1 MLHARTHAPTHTH
14 TAHHTHTHTHTH
26 TVSHTHTHTCTRWAT
41 ADSVVC
47 DFAAGTGPAALAGLF
62 LNQFK
67 VVIND
72 RDTTIMEYTRARIR
86 AYLSALQLAPHWERY
101 AIPGVNPFADTPW
114 NGACPYI
121 PLLVAIGAP
130 KKTGTLYPGDN
141 DLFSGMAMTQIAEQN
156 DCKVDEDGGTLS
168 VIDDFAKGDQLPLF
182 GVYSTSFRHPT
193 PSDKGIMLVELKQP
207 VLKRATQKSTP
218 LYLKP
223 SLTCPFKYVNKT
235 QPGGVP
241 NCRVVENSGD
251 WFWPNKVCLEI
262 TTPIEADSDHPV
274 LLLCSY
280 EGLTKPCA
288 ATRSSDT
295 LARPRKRRRG
305 GKKLEDGPPDGLED
319 EDDGVYPQLTDNE
332 EYSGRSDA
340 EEDAE
345 YDEDDN
351 AEGDAAEDAAE
362 PDAAVERAERL
373 ANRQLKKR

>member
-1 MLHARTHAPTHTH
+1 M
-14 TAHHTHTHTHTH
+14 
-26 TVSHTHTHTCTRWAT
+26 
-41 ADSVVC
+41 VC

-72 RDTTIMEYTRARIR
+72 RDPTIVEFVKARMR
-86 AYLSALQLAPHWERY
+86 AYLHSLQLAPHWERY
-101 AIPGVNPFADTPW
+101 ATPGVNPFAETPW

-156 DCKVDEDGGTLS
+156 DCKVDEDGGNLS

-182 GVYSTSFRHPT
+182 GTYSTSFRHPT
-193 PSDKGIMLVELKQP
+193 PSDKGIMLVELRQP

-223 SLTCPFKYVNKT
+223 SLTCPFKYVHKT

-262 TTPIEADSDHPV
+262 TTSIEADPDHPV
-274 LLLCSY
+274 PLLCSY
-280 EGLTKPCA
+280 EGLTKPSA
-288 ATRSSDT
+288 PTRSSDT
-295 LARPRKRRRG
+295 LGRPRKRRRVNQ
-305 GKKLEDGPPDGLED
+305 LVDGPPAELEGDG
-319 EDDGVYPQLTDNE
+319 GYPDLPENA

-340 EEDAE
+340 EEDADYPE
-345 YDEDDN
+345 GDGS
-351 AEGDAAEDAAE
+351 EGDAVEDAAA
-362 PDAAVERAERL
+362 PSAADERAERL
-373 ANRQLKKR
+373 ANRQNR